1 MSQPADKIALSADV
15 SRELEA
21 ADRLP
26 EIAVVYD
33 PVPEVLEAYAFEGRV
48 GVIAVV
54 SGGANDRVAALE
66 AGALEVIH
74 PDMPGIE
81 AHARLGAAT
90 ARFRSRL
97 LLEQTSENL
106 VRRANTT
113 ERNLQ
118 LAARL
123 QRSFLP
129 RALPEVDGI
138 SFSAAYLPQDFVS
151 GDTYEVRLLAP
162 GKIAVYTLDAV
173 GHGVRAALLTTLLRS
188 VFRPLDGTTIRPP
201 GDVLAELNQ
210 HLLDAQLE
218 ESPTAAFCYGVLDC
232 RALTLELANAG
243 HPTPVRMS
251 SAGGAERIGPS
262 GLLLG
267 VDPTVYETATI
278 ALSKNERVFFFT
290 DGADPNYDHSFAD
303 QLSLHK
309 GLSLEDQV
317 GGALGAVIQLD
328 ADGRPEDDVTAVAFQ
343 IARE

>member
-1 MSQPADKIALSADV
+1 VSQPADNIALPAAV
-15 SRELEA
+15 TRELEA

-54 SGGANDRVAALE
+54 SGGASDRVAALE

-74 PDMPGIE
+74 PDMAEFE
-81 AHARLGAAT
+81 ACARLGAAT

-97 LLEQTSENL
+97 LLEQTSETL
-106 VRRANTT
+106 ARRADTT

-129 RALPEVDGI
+129 RTLPEIHGV

-151 GDTYEVRLLAP
+151 GDTYEVRVLAP

-188 VFRPLDGTTIRPP
+188 VFRPMDGATIRPP
-201 GDVLAELNQ
+201 GDVLADLNQ

-218 ESPTAAFCYGVLDC
+218 ESPTAAFCYGILDC
-232 RALTLELANAG
+232 NALTLELANAG
-243 HPTPVRMS
+243 HPDPVRLS
-251 SAGGAERIGPS
+251 GAGGSEPIGTS

-267 VDPTVYETATI
+267 VDPTVYESSTI
-278 ALSKNERVFFFT
+278 TLAKGERVFFFT
-290 DGADPNYDHSFAD
+290 DGADPNYDHRFAD

-328 ADGRPEDDVTAVAFQ
+328 AEGRPEDDVTAVAFQ
-343 IARE
+343 IERE